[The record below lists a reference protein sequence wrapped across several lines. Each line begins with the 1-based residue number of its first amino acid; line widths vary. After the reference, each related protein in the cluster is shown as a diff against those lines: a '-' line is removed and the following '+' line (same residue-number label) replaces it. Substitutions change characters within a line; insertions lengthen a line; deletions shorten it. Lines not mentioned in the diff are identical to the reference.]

1 MTKRHRLSFSINWL
15 AVAASATVIG
25 VDFSAEANV
34 ANNPLPT
41 FTNVVAE
48 DDTPPVTA
56 VLAEAVPGEV
66 DTTLAADQVGLA
78 SWYGAD
84 FQGKPTASGQ
94 IFDEEKLTA
103 AHRTLP
109 LRSHVRVTNLENGRS
124 VTVRVNDR
132 GPGNGRV
139 IDLSEAAARQIGM
152 RGRGF
157 ARIAMRIA
165 PEDGHGKP
173 L

>member
-1 MTKRHRLSFSINWL
+1 MRGI
-15 AVAASATVIG
+15 
-25 VDFSAEANV
+25 
-34 ANNPLPT
+34 
-41 FTNVVAE
+41 
-48 DDTPPVTA
+48 
-56 VLAEAVPGEV
+56 
-66 DTTLAADQVGLA
+66 A
-78 SWYGAD
+78 SWYGGH
-84 FQGKPTASGQ
+84 FQGRRTASGET
-94 IFDEEKLTA
+94 FDRQALTA
-103 AHRTLP
+103 AHPSLP
-109 LRSHVRVTNLENGRS
+109 FQTRLVVTNLENGRS

>member
-1 MTKRHRLSFSINWL
+1 MKTVIALGLIFYL
-15 AVAASATVIG
+15 AASGYAAAGQVQKPCRPN
-25 VDFSAEANV
+25 SA
-34 ANNPLPT
+34 
-41 FTNVVAE
+41 
-48 DDTPPVTA
+48 
-56 VLAEAVPGEV
+56 GCMR
-66 DTTLAADQVGLA
+66 GIA
-78 SWYGAD
+78 SWYGGH
-84 FQGKPTASGQ
+84 FQGRRTASGET
-94 IFDEEKLTA
+94 FDRQALTA
-103 AHRTLP
+103 AHPSLP
-109 LRSHVRVTNLENGRS
+109 FQTRLVVTNLENGRS